1 LPSSRSLS
9 GRRRTRWPGWR
20 PSGTVDFES
29 ELRGVLGNR
38 DIQIVL
44 DEATADVVLAL
55 SGLCVSLGDIEIS
68 LTEGRL
74 SGRAST
80 ECIPT
85 DIRTGE
91 VHTMNLT

>member
-1 LPSSRSLS
+1 
-9 GRRRTRWPGWR
+9 
-20 PSGTVDFES
+20 
-29 ELRGVLGNR
+29 
-38 DIQIVL
+38 L